1 MGVVFLFSLFARKW
15 GLSVREIRAGFPDCI
30 AVEKGREQP
39 LRIEFEFKSR
49 NFKTHGHDPKE
60 CDWIVCWE
68 HNWPGAPESL
78 VIRELRS
85 EFGLGF
91 NVWLMPVNG
100 DDFKEQI
107 WEMDYDDKWSLPGQ
121 CHAGDLILFYFTL
134 PDQFVGDIFVA
145 EDRSKL
151 VDATWR
157 EGKDHM
163 GAIRRVCRLE
173 HPIFFEDMKRHK
185 VLRCSPFVRVQ
196 MRGKQRV
203 TSYWSY
209 LHDLI
214 VERNPDALEAL
225 EPYTWQNRL

>member
-1 MGVVFLFSLFARKW
+1 
-15 GLSVREIRAGFPDCI
+15 
-30 AVEKGREQP
+30 
-39 LRIEFEFKSR
+39 
-49 NFKTHGHDPKE
+49 
-60 CDWIVCWE
+60 
-68 HNWPGAPESL
+68 
-78 VIRELRS
+78 
-85 EFGLGF
+85 
-91 NVWLMPVNG
+91 
-100 DDFKEQI
+100 
-107 WEMDYDDKWSLPGQ
+107 MDYDDKWSLPAQ

-173 HPIFFEDMKRHK
+173 NPIFFEDMKRHK
-185 VLRCSPFVRVQ
+185 VLWSSPFVRVQ

-214 VERNPDALEAL
+214 VDRNPDVLAAL
-225 EPYTWQNRL
+225 EPYNWQNRL